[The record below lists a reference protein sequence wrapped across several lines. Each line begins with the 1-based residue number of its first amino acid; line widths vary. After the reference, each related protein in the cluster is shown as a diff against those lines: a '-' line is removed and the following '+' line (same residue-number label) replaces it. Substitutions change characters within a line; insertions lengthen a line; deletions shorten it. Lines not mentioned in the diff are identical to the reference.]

1 MTSSP
6 IEVLQK
12 AREELVKARRQTAE
26 VLAQPYGR
34 TTTPE
39 ARNPGGDRQHRQ
51 SYRGREPLGNDGPLA
66 EIG

>member
-12 AREELVKARRQTAE
+12 AREELVKGRRQTAE

-39 ARNPGGDRQHRQ
+39 ARTNFIEIQAVIDSIDRAIADESH
-51 SYRGREPLGNDGPLA
+51 
-66 EIG
+66 